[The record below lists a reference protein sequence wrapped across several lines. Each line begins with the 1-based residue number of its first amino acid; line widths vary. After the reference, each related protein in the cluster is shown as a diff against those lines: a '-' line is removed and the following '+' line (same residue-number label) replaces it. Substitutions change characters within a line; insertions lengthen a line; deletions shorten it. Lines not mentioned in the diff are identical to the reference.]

1 MSLFKAV
8 GKRLFFALISLVF
21 LSFITFVADEVAP
34 GDRAT
39 VEAGEKGTQAD
50 VERLRRLYGLE
61 RPWPVRFG
69 EFLGN
74 AARLDFGES
83 YEKNEPVRDTIA
95 RDLPMTLTIAGM
107 ALLFAGLI
115 GITAGSLAGIWRERW
130 VDRLVLV
137 GSTLGVTLPT
147 FVLAPLFVLVFTE
160 KLDQL
165 PGQWTT
171 DRVAPDIFYLIMP
184 VLVLAARPTAQITR
198 LTRASMIDTL
208 QQEFIKLATAKGVP
222 PFRLYVRHAL
232 RNAILPVVTALGVN
246 FGFLLTGSFIVE
258 RAFLLPGLGREGIEA
273 IQKGDT
279 PLIQATVLLAG
290 AMFVLVNFIV
300 DAVAPMLDPRI
311 REAQI

>member
-1 MSLFKAV
+1 MALLKAV

-50 VERLRRLYGLE
+50 VERLRHLYGLD

-95 RDLPMTLTIAGM
+95 RDLPMTLTIASM
-107 ALLFAGLI
+107 ALLFAALVGV
-115 GITAGSLAGIWRERW
+115 ASGSFAAIWREKW
-130 VDRLVLV
+130 IDRAVLV
-137 GSTLGVTLPT
+137 CSTLGVTLPT
-147 FVLAPLFVLVFTE
+147 FVLAPLLVLVFAT
-160 KLDQL
+160 KLDYL

-171 DRVAPDIFYLIMP
+171 DRVAPDIFYLILP

-198 LTRASMIDTL
+198 LTRASMMDTL
-208 QQEFIKLATAKGVP
+208 QQEFIKLAIAKGVP

-290 AMFVLVNFIV
+290 AMFVLVNFLV